1 MKKFFLAFSIVL
13 SFSFSWAES
22 DRTVANPGTDRKEA
36 MATDGGG
43 VKEAGNKGVCAD
55 CAKHAFDGR
64 LFDDTVKRSDGSIIN
79 DKEGGSKA
87 EDGTR

>member
-13 SFSFSWAES
+13 LSFSFSWAES
-22 DRTVANPGTDRKEA
+22 DRPANPGTDRKEA
-36 MATDGGG
+36 MAQDGGG
-43 VKEAGNKGVCAD
+43 TNAQGVKGVCSE

-64 LFDDTVKRSDGSIIN
+64 LYDDTVKRSDGTTIN

-87 EDGTR
+87 EDATK